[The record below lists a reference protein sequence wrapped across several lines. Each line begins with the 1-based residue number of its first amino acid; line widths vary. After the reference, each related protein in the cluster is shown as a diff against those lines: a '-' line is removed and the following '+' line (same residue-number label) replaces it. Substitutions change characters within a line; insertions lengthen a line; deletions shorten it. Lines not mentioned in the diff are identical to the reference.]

1 MDYFCCFCG
10 DGSLF
15 WTGKGGWLIAGY
27 NTASAEE
34 KKKYDEKK
42 LNRTMAKGWTIITA
56 SLLFLNFAK
65 EDMTPVFL
73 AIFMILVFVG
83 IGYILLMYK

>member
-1 MDYFCCFCG
+1 MLGWIIFAVFAVMG
-10 DGSLF
+10 VLF

-42 LNRTMAKGWTIITA
+42 LNRTMAKGWTII
-56 SLLFLNFAK
+56 
-65 EDMTPVFL
+65 PVERALKKKFDRN
-73 AIFMILVFVG
+73 G
-83 IGYILLMYK
+83 EER